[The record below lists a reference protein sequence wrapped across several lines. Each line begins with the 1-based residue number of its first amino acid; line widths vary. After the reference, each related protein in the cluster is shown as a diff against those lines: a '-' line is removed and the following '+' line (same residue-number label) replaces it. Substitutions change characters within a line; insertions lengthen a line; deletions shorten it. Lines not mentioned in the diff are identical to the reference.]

1 MSESIELTLLG
12 RYLDE
17 VATPTE
23 RAAVEAWIG
32 SDPERRAAI
41 AELRRAWR
49 AEGRALG
56 ARGRY
61 DVSAAWAR
69 VARQLGIAVAD
80 TEVVR
85 AFTSRRVERS
95 IPLRQ
100 LGPAGARVGLWAA
113 AIVVA
118 LVVSGGGAWLALRG
132 RTPPPA
138 ATAPAMREYAAG
150 RGQRAIIRLLDGSE
164 VMLNVDSKLRIP
176 ATFGVTRRDVYL
188 DGEAYFT
195 VLHDTTRPFAV
206 HTAHGVAR
214 DVGTRFGV
222 RAYADDP
229 VERVMVA
236 EGAVAVAAVPPVR
249 DTVAAPVPRGA
260 PEVSL
265 HAGELVT
272 LSPSGEVTLV
282 RHANVARELAWTR
295 GRLEFHDAS
304 LSEVARRL
312 GRWYDLDVHITDPQL
327 ARRPVTGSY
336 GDEPIV
342 HVLTVITAA
351 VGARFEWRGRT
362 VTISPADGAH

>member
-17 VATPTE
+17 TASPIE

-32 SDPERRAAI
+32 ADAERRAAI
-41 AELRRAWR
+41 AELRRAWS
-49 AEGRALG
+49 AE
-56 ARGRY
+56 ARVLAGRY

-69 VARQLGIAVAD
+69 VARQLGAAVVD
-80 TEVVR
+80 VVP
-85 AFTSRRVERS
+85 APAPRRVERS

-100 LGPAGARVGLWAA
+100 LGPAGARVGVWAA

-118 LVVSGGGAWLALRG
+118 LAVSGGGAWLAFRG
-132 RTPPPA
+132 HTPPPA
-138 ATAPAMREYAAG
+138 APAPAMREYAAA

-164 VMLNVDSKLRIP
+164 VMLNVDSRLRIP
-176 ATFGVTRRDVYL
+176 ATFGTTRRDVYL

-214 DVGTRFGV
+214 DVGTKFGV

-236 EGAVAVAAVPPVR
+236 EGAVAVTAVSPVT
-249 DTVAAPVPRGA
+249 DTAVAPMPRATPDVPI
-260 PEVSL
+260 
-265 HAGELVT
+265 HAGQLAT
-272 LSPSGEVTLV
+272 LAPSGDVTLV
-282 RHANVARELAWTR
+282 RRANVARELAWTR
-295 GRLEFHDAS
+295 GRLEFRDVS
-304 LSEVARRL
+304 LGEVARRL

-362 VTISPADGAH
+362 VTISPADGAR